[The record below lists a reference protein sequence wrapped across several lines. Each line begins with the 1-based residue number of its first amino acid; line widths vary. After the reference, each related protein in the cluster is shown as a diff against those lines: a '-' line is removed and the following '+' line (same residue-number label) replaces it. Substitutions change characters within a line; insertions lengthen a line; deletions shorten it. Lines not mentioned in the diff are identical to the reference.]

1 MYQPA
6 THSLIWALSMYNK
19 ALSFVRTIGRHRQR
33 HCRWKV
39 FAFISTWY
47 VDVFET
53 NLFTHSFIS
62 ISMRN
67 FYIHVSHTRTHAG
80 RTRLLVRVFA
90 HIKHMQTNKQF
101 HSELKC
107 RWIEIELFHKPSLIN
122 QSHNKYF
129 THSIVHFLCF
139 RSLSPRSFRQNILF
153 PMNRFCVCACGVR
166 AQCVCL
172 WAIVSAWLWSPI
184 NNCEHSFSIN
194 CSFISVWFPNYTPQT
209 YARVARLTCFELFA
223 RF

>member
-1 MYQPA
+1 MPVTVFGIHFEILYALMYQPA

-19 ALSFVRTIGRHRQR
+19 ALSFVRTIGQHRQR

-80 RTRLLVRVFA
+80 RTRLLVRVFT
-90 HIKHMQTNKQF
+90 HTKHMQTNKQF

-129 THSIVHFLCF
+129 THSIVHFL
-139 RSLSPRSFRQNILF
+139 SLSLSFYAFISTKHLISDESFLCASVYVHNA
-153 PMNRFCVCACGVR
+153 CAC
-166 AQCVCL
+166 
-172 WAIVSAWLWSPI
+172 
-184 NNCEHSFSIN
+184 
-194 CSFISVWFPNYTPQT
+194 
-209 YARVARLTCFELFA
+209 ELL
-223 RF
+223 

>member
-1 MYQPA
+1 MYQP
-6 THSLIWALSMYNK
+6 TIHSLIWALSMYNK
-19 ALSFVRTIGRHRQR
+19 ALSFVRTIGQHRQR

-90 HIKHMQTNKQF
+90 HTKHMQTNKQF

-129 THSIVHFLCF
+129 THSLN
-139 RSLSPRSFRQNILF
+139 RSLSFAFALFLRVHFDKTSYFRWIVSV
-153 PMNRFCVCACGVR
+153 CVCVRMYVHNAC
-166 AQCVCL
+166 A
-172 WAIVSAWLWSPI
+172 
-184 NNCEHSFSIN
+184 CE
-194 CSFISVWFPNYTPQT
+194 
-209 YARVARLTCFELFA
+209 LL
-223 RF
+223 